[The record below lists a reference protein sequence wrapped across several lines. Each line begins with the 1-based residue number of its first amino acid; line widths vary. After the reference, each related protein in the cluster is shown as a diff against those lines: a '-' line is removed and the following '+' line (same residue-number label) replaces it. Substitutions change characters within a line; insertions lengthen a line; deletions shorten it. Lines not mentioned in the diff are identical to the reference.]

1 MKELVDVDEEFDV
14 VGYFLIV
21 LDEFIPPIVSIFTM
35 NLIFDHSASSSFF
48 EAPSAFLKIELVL
61 EEAIFALFN
70 KFFV

>member
-1 MKELVDVDEEFDV
+1 MKELVDEAFDV

-21 LDEFIPPIVSIFTM
+21 VDEYRPPIVSTFTM
-35 NLIFDHSASSSFF
+35 NLIFHSASSSFF